1 MMFFNV
7 IVLIPHAIPQALL
20 NFWLAFNFSI
30 LNSGMLNAD
39 CRLAVLSLYE
49 TMTILITFKWLPL
62 QTTKSKCEEKRNKR
76 IKKLYFS
83 AFIRF
88 LRHKK

>member
-1 MMFFNV
+1 M
-7 IVLIPHAIPQALL
+7 
-20 NFWLAFNFSI
+20 
-30 LNSGMLNAD
+30 
-39 CRLAVLSLYE
+39 LSLYE
-49 TMTILITFKWLPL
+49 TMTILITFNWLLL

-88 LRHKK
+88 LRHKKIKDHYPNAMQILRKINVERLSIKESGSQQPTR